1 MEKDLTR
8 KESRATCPQTD
19 KELNA
24 WALGCLQSLAKAKRK
39 DRRKLIQKYREEIVE
54 KGIEI

>member
-1 MEKDLTR
+1 MNT
-8 KESRATCPQTD
+8 KELREN

-39 DRRKLIQKYREEIVE
+39 DRTKLVQKYRREIVE
-54 KGIEI
+54 KVIG